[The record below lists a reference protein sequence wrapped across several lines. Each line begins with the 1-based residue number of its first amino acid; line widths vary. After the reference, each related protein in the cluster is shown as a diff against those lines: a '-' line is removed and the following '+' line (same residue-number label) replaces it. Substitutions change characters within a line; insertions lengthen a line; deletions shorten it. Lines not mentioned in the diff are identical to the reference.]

1 MERAFVVECE
11 SFVDKMFLAQL
22 HRVMSMKRYSVMVR
36 FIDMGLNVV
45 IFTDAKVMK
54 NCVKDERKST
64 INVNSMK
71 LTLCLATRSEKTFSR

>member
-1 MERAFVVECE
+1 MVECE

-36 FIDMGLNVV
+36 FIYWGLNVV

-54 NCVKDERKST
+54 NCVKDERKLT